1 MPQHLH
7 EVKPLYPQ
15 GAKAAALQRK
25 ADSPA
30 PAPDAARVPDT
41 HRAVVTFRRGY
52 LPGSAPAVLKYAG
65 EHTYSRAAATSES
78 GAEDPPPKW
87 RYR

>member
-1 MPQHLH
+1 MSQHPH
-7 EVKPLYPQ
+7 EVKLLYPQ
-15 GAKAAALQRK
+15 GAKAAALQK
-25 ADSPA
+25 EADSPV
-30 PAPDAARVPDT
+30 PAPDAARVPDM
-41 HRAVVTFRRGY
+41 HRAAAFRRGY
-52 LPGSAPAVLKYAG
+52 WPGFAPAAPKYAG

>member
-1 MPQHLH
+1 MPQHPY
-7 EVKPLYPQ
+7 EVKLLYPQ
-15 GAKAAALQRK
+15 EAKAATLQRE
-25 ADSPA
+25 ADSPV
-30 PAPDAARVPDT
+30 PAPDAVRVPDM
-41 HRAVVTFRRGY
+41 HRAAAFRTGY
-52 LPGSAPAVLKYAG
+52 LPGSAPAAPKYAG

>member
-1 MPQHLH
+1 MPQHPY
-7 EVKPLYPQ
+7 EVKLLYPQ
-15 GAKAAALQRK
+15 EAKAAILQRK

-30 PAPDAARVPDT
+30 PALDAVRVPDM
-41 HRAVVTFRRGY
+41 HRTVTFRRGY

-65 EHTYSRAAATSES
+65 EHTYSRAVATSES
-78 GAEDPPPKW
+78 GAEGPPPKW

>member
-25 ADSPA
+25 AGSPV
-30 PAPDAARVPDT
+30 PAPDAVRVPDM
-41 HRAVVTFRRGY
+41 HRAAAFRTGY
-52 LPGSAPAVLKYAG
+52 LPGSAPAAPKYAG
-65 EHTYSRAAATSES
+65 EHTYSRAAVVDEQIVIGS
-78 GAEDPPPKW
+78 
-87 RYR
+87 

>member
-7 EVKPLYPQ
+7 EVKLLYPQ
-15 GAKAAALQRK
+15 GAKAAALQRE

-30 PAPDAARVPDT
+30 PAPDAARVPDM
-41 HRAVVTFRRGY
+41 HRTVTFRRGY

-78 GAEDPPPKW
+78 GAAGPPPK
-87 RYR
+87 